1 MPTMRANVGI
11 ANAFLERPRPQDTF
25 AGISIS
31 QGDFSILRMG
41 YQKWGF
47 LAFPGNQASSGAD
60 SSGDLDGIENGVILH
75 DVKTCHNM
83 KKAPGVGN
91 AEGFHGF
98 KNISI
103 ISRNRTSALWRR
115 RVMAEIPAYKQ
126 PAGIH
131 PSGVSRV
138 IAA

>member
-11 ANAFLERPRPQDTF
+11 ANAFMERPRPQDIF

-60 SSGDLDGIENGVILH
+60 FSGDLDGIENGVILH
-75 DVKTCHNM
+75 DVKTCHNI
-83 KKAPGVGN
+83 KESP
-91 AEGFHGF
+91 
-98 KNISI
+98 I
-103 ISRNRTSALWRR
+103 
-115 RVMAEIPAYKQ
+115 
-126 PAGIH
+126 
-131 PSGVSRV
+131 
-138 IAA
+138 

>member
-1 MPTMRANVGI
+1 MPTFARIVGI
-11 ANAFLERPRPQDTF
+11 ANAFMERPRPQDTF

-60 SSGDLDGIENGVILH
+60 FSGVLNGIENGVILH

-83 KKAPGVGN
+83 KKAQYKRKP
-91 AEGFHGF
+91 
-98 KNISI
+98 
-103 ISRNRTSALWRR
+103 
-115 RVMAEIPAYKQ
+115 PA
-126 PAGIH
+126 
-131 PSGVSRV
+131 SGTPKAFMDSKTYP
-138 IAA
+138 